1 MPSLASANYHGMLIG
16 TFSIAPPPPS
26 YVRASRELPP
36 LPEQSSDA
44 PITGN
49 SRNLT
54 PTTTAK
60 QEGLMAK
67 VPEDLDNPYDAR
79 SPFLKLFG
87 RVNSLRNL
95 QDDWNS
101 YGAAAP
107 NKRARFWARRVLDE
121 LVGLNFAPLTVTAS
135 SDEGVAIFF
144 RSEGKRA
151 SIECLNS
158 GEILGVLSQGSEAPE
173 VLLIS
178 QSHLKRAVSTIQ
190 TFLTT

>member
-1 MPSLASANYHGMLIG
+1 MPSLTSANYHGMLSG
-16 TFSIAPPPPS
+16 TFS
-26 YVRASRELPP
+26 VASRELSP

-49 SRNLT
+49 SRNVT
-54 PTTTAK
+54 QTTTAK
-60 QEGLMAK
+60 QKGLMAK

-101 YGAAAP
+101 YGSAAP
-107 NKRARFWARRVLDE
+107 NTKARFWARRVLHE
-121 LVGLNFAPLTVTAS
+121 LAHLNFAPLTVTAS

-144 RSEGKRA
+144 RSRDKRA
-151 SIECLNS
+151 SIECLNN

-173 VLLIS
+173 VLSIVPD
-178 QSHLKRAVSTIQ
+178 HLKHAVRTIQ
-190 TFLTT
+190 VFLTT